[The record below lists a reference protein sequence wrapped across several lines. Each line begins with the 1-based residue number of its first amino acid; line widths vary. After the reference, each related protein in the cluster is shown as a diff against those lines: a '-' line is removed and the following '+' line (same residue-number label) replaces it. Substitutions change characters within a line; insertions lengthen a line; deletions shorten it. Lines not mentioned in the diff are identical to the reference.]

1 MFGILILIS
10 VLTVIACW
18 FVAGFSLYSILIVI
32 PVICFISRKVGYHIK
47 FSSIVAFEV
56 ILLFLHFTLMFI
68 FVEIKWLQLLF
79 LLLIRAVFIITVLYD
94 DTAYVYVSEE
104 RKR

>member
-1 MFGILILIS
+1 
-10 VLTVIACW
+10 
-18 FVAGFSLYSILIVI
+18 
-32 PVICFISRKVGYHIK
+32 
-47 FSSIVAFEV
+47 
-56 ILLFLHFTLMFI
+56 MFI
-68 FVEIKWLQLLF
+68 FGEIKWLQLLF